1 MARFSTSYRNAAV
14 DLFETHVGADPT
26 IVWRTGSAPAA
37 LTDADTGTLIGTS
50 SPTGGANWMAASSAG
65 AASLASL
72 PLATVSVAIGV
83 IGYARLKSS
92 GGTVH
97 GQYSVSTIGGGGDCQ
112 LTTTNITE
120 IGQQI
125 LMTVFS
131 HGVGGA

>member
-14 DLFETHVGADPT
+14 DLFETHVGANPT
-26 IVWRTGSAPAA
+26 IEWRTGSAPAQ
-37 LTDADTGTLIGTS
+37 LTDPDITTLVGTS
-50 SPTGGANWMAASSAG
+50 SPTGGANWMAGASGGAG
-65 AASLASL
+65 GMASL
-72 PLATVSVAIGV
+72 PLSTVSVATGV
-83 IGYARLKSS
+83 INYARLKSS

-97 GQYSVSTIGGGGDCQ
+97 GQYSVSTIGGGGDCE